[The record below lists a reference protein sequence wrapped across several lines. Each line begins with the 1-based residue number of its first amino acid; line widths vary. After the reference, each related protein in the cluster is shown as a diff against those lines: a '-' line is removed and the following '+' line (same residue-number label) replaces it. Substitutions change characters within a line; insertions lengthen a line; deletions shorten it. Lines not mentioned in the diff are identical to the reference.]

1 MSWDAPTA
9 GARPVDSPADDP
21 DLPTSLSD
29 ASSLSSTPP
38 VPYLPAQPTPTLT
51 EPAVDVLGDVAPIA
65 PEPPN
70 SGSNATT
77 DPSSITPTPKW
88 KKRKKSSARRLVS
101 VLLTLTVLTALG
113 AGAWFGYQETN
124 PPVDAPPPVPL
135 RDRPDTIFGKT
146 GELVDGINEQMPDQE
161 LLDEVFGETSD

>member
-9 GARPVDSPADDP
+9 GARPTDNPAGEPTRATSVLDAP
-21 DLPTSLSD
+21 SIPSIPPLPH
-29 ASSLSSTPP
+29 
-38 VPYLPAQPTPTLT
+38 LPEQTAPTIA
-51 EPAVDVLGDVAPIA
+51 EPAVHVLGDVAPIA
-65 PEPPN
+65 PEVPN
-70 SGSNATT
+70 AGADAAT

-101 VLLTLTVLTALG
+101 VLLTLAVMTALG
-113 AGAWFGYQETN
+113 AGAWFGYQAMN
-124 PPVDAPPPVPL
+124 PSVESPPPVPL
-135 RDRPDTIFGKT
+135 RDRSDTIFGKT